1 MKNRKAMSEIITTII
16 MVVLALVAVAIIWG
30 IISSVVSDKGAQA
43 EINQKCLD
51 VVLNVEGFV
60 CSATSCTITITR
72 AAGGDDF
79 SGLKIVLKNSTSASE
94 VIDSQGTIPQLGIV
108 TKTVNSTVI
117 SNEGSVKEVE
127 VTPYFNDVSGVAQIC
142 STTASK
148 NI

>member
-79 SGLKIVLKNSTSASE
+79 SGLKVVLKNSTSASQ
-94 VIDSQGTIPQLGIV
+94 VIDSPGTIQQLGTVTKIV
-108 TKTVNSTVI
+108 TSTTF
-117 SNEGSVKEVE
+117 SEATTTGVE
-127 VTPYFNDVSGVAQIC
+127 VTPYFNDISGVAQIC

>member
-79 SGLKIVLKNSTSASE
+79 SGLKVVLKNSTSASQ
-94 VIDSQGTIPQLGIV
+94 VIDSPGTIQQLGTVTKIV
-108 TKTVNSTVI
+108 TSTTF
-117 SNEGSVKEVE
+117 SEATTTGVE
-127 VTPYFNDVSGVAQIC
+127 VTPYFNDISGVAQIC

-148 NI
+148 NL